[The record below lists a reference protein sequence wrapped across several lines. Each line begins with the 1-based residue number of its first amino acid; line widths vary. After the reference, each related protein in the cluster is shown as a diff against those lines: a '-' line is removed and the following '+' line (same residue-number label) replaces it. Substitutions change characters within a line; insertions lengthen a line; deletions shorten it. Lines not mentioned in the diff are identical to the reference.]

1 MGTRSRPQ
9 NPAPKRQLWLL
20 LETDKQHPSGRV
32 GLYRA
37 RIGTLAYQYRAR
49 ATPTIEPPSRGW
61 FPRSP
66 FLSPAPYLQPGQQ
79 FVCWLTPESGRQKAR
94 LFLLLAAFFDPQTQ
108 LQHPIP
114 TASAHTYR
122 AFSPLSPPV
131 PSFSLLAAPPRS
143 LPLTRTRQTAPDA
156 QQPGQCPYVACCTL
170 PCRPRP
176 PAAPDTLRRPT
187 DRLCI
192 SPLLFNYPGIG
203 TLLLLGL
210 GARLV

>member
-1 MGTRSRPQ
+1 MS
-9 NPAPKRQLWLL
+9 NPVL
-20 LETDKQHPSGRV
+20 
-32 GLYRA
+32 
-37 RIGTLAYQYRAR
+37 
-49 ATPTIEPPSRGW
+49 EPPSRGGSS
-61 FPRSP
+61 PRSP
-66 FLSPAPYLQPGQQ
+66 FCLQLLTTGPSTRSAVCVLVVSRVWPTEGPAL
-79 FVCWLTPESGRQKAR
+79 
-94 LFLLLAAFFDPQTQ
+94 LLLAAFIDPQTQ

-122 AFSPLSPPV
+122 AFSPLSPSV
-131 PSFSLLAAPPRS
+131 PSSSLLVPPLPS
-143 LPLTRTRQTAPDA
+143 LALTRTKHTAPDA

-176 PAAPDTLRRPT
+176 PVAPDTLRRPT